1 MRTQKSN
8 LKVNA
13 DNRHSVHLKN
23 AWGTYLVKTKLNL
36 RAIRH
41 RQYSR
46 FNRPKE
52 WNNWDTSLAWYNT
65 TVTSVQGARRNDM
78 LAPLTALVRECGQTK
93 VTRAFGLHTTH
104 CMKMSWN
111 LSNNKVH
118 QRAFDHV
125 KATIAREVVLAYPD
139 YSEVFEIYTMLPVNN

>member
-1 MRTQKSN
+1 MELMESLEYARAYIDDLLCISRNSLEDHLEKKLEEVLRRLRDAD

-36 RAIRH
+36 RAIRR

-52 WNNWDTSLAWYNT
+52 WNN
-65 TVTSVQGARRNDM
+65 
-78 LAPLTALVRECGQTK
+78 
-93 VTRAFGLHTTH
+93 
-104 CMKMSWN
+104 
-111 LSNNKVH
+111 
-118 QRAFDHV
+118 
-125 KATIAREVVLAYPD
+125 
-139 YSEVFEIYTMLPVNN
+139 